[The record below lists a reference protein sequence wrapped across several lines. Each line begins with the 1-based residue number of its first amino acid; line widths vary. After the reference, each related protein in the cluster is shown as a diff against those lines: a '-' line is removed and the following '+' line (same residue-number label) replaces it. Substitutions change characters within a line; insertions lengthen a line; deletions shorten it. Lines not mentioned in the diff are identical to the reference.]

1 VVSPLD
7 YGSTNYGSTKT
18 EGGGLIKPIT
28 GLFLVFWGL
37 VKVFQGWL
45 LFDAGDFAG
54 VAVVLLGALAALAG
68 ALFLADSLW

>member
-1 VVSPLD
+1 M
-7 YGSTNYGSTKT
+7 
-18 EGGGLIKPIT
+18 IKPIT

>member
-1 VVSPLD
+1 M
-7 YGSTNYGSTKT
+7 
-18 EGGGLIKPIT
+18 IKPIT

-45 LFDAGDFAG
+45 LFDGGDFAG